1 MLLEN
6 LRLGKTYTKIQM
18 TIQLKRL
25 GGKKQK
31 ELKKCDGVSVR
42 IQQNVGEMVR
52 ISASFSLEALK
63 VNDLRPLTSS
73 QGLSTQP

>member
-31 ELKKCDGVSVR
+31 EPKKCDGVSIR
-42 IQQNVGEMVR
+42 IEQNVGEMVR
-52 ISASFSLEALK
+52 ISASFSLEALE
-63 VNDLRPLTSS
+63 VNDLHPLTSS
-73 QGLSTQP
+73 RGLSTQP